1 MLNCPVWPK
10 RNSDPPK
17 SQCLDKTGIY
27 PKYPDKFPRRNPISC
42 VILDFYTTKGL
53 PKFFFSRTIE
63 GARTNRLPNKYIS
76 NDKPNC
82 RITNRRW
89 CLKQSPC
96 PAHPRYL
103 ASPEYGYVSLLVP
116 FSLPFFPLRSPL
128 QSCSINFR
136 SF

>member
-53 PKFFFSRTIE
+53 PKFFFPVRSRAPAQTAYQTNIYLTINLIV
-63 GARTNRLPNKYIS
+63 G
-76 NDKPNC
+76 
-82 RITNRRW
+82 
-89 CLKQSPC
+89 
-96 PAHPRYL
+96 
-103 ASPEYGYVSLLVP
+103 
-116 FSLPFFPLRSPL
+116 
-128 QSCSINFR
+128 
-136 SF
+136 